1 MRVNIL
7 YGLCLLL
14 GLSGCVTD
22 PSRYGDAQAEKLGFE
37 RSRVLGQGFQHV
49 IYQNR
54 IPATRGLL
62 HVYID
67 GDGSPYIREY
77 RVARDPGPRNP
88 LMLKLMA
95 LDEVPSLYLG
105 RPCYNGLAATPP
117 CSPAF
122 WTLGR
127 YSSTVVESM
136 AEALQRIVFAEGI
149 RHLVFIGY
157 SGGGALAML
166 LAERVPGVTAVVT
179 LAGNLDT
186 AGWTRLHGY
195 SPLSTSQNP
204 AERPPLSPEI
214 YQLHLVGEL
223 DTVVPP
229 ALVQSTIAKQQHA
242 ELMTMQG
249 FDHDCCWQEVWPSI
263 LAAVAVQR
271 RF

>member
-1 MRVNIL
+1 MCVNIL

-22 PSRYGDAQAEKLGFE
+22 LSRYGDAQAEKLGFE

-54 IPATRGLL
+54 IPVNRGAL

-77 RVARDPGPRNP
+77 RVAKDPGPRNL

-95 LDEVPSLYLG
+95 LDEAPSLYLG

-136 AEALQRIVFAEGI
+136 AEALQRIVIAEGI
-149 RHLVFIGY
+149 RRLVFIGY

-166 LAERVPGVTAVVT
+166 LAERVAGVTAVVT
-179 LAGNLDT
+179 IAGNLDT
-186 AGWTRLHGY
+186 AVWTRLHGY
-195 SPLSTSQNP
+195 SPLLSSLNP
-204 AERPPLSPEI
+204 AERPPLSAEI
-214 YQLHLVGEL
+214 YQLHVVGEL

-229 ALVQSTIAKQQHA
+229 AMVQSTIASQKHA
-242 ELMTMQG
+242 ELMVVQG
-249 FDHDCCWQEVWPSI
+249 FDHVCCWQDVWRSI
-263 LAAVAVQR
+263 LAAIAVRR